1 MKRCLTLLCLL
12 LACAVQGATLQPLTL
27 ASLPQLQ
34 ARFAGERHAIL
45 FWSLSCVPCHAE
57 LAELGKTKDVTQL
70 PISLVNTDDPDQA
83 DAVMVFL
90 TERHLEK
97 MDNWQFADA
106 IPERLRDAIDA
117 DWYGEL
123 PRTYVVDANGKRTGH
138 SGKTDLTQLLGWL
151 RQH

>member
-1 MKRCLTLLCLL
+1 MKCFLVLLCLFL
-12 LACAVQGATLQPLTL
+12 TVAAQGAGLQPLTL
-27 ASLPQLQ
+27 ATLPQLQ
-34 ARFAGERHAIL
+34 DKFAGERHALL

-57 LAELGKTKDVTQL
+57 LAELGKVKDVTLL
-70 PISLVNTDDPDQA
+70 PISLVNTDDPAQA
-83 DAVMVFL
+83 DAVTAFL
-90 TERHLEK
+90 TERHLQQ